1 MQFCLDKHGEWVAVS
16 ASDDENKE
24 DEKGENGGFCG
35 RKNEQHVKKIAKT
48 LADSTTW
55 LDMLNDTKRNAMFQR
70 AIENGIEMWRV

>member
-24 DEKGENGGFCG
+24 EEGGENGGFFG

-55 LDMLNDTKRNAMFQR
+55 LDMLNDTKREYNEKNNDTFTSIQR
-70 AIENGIEMWRV
+70 T